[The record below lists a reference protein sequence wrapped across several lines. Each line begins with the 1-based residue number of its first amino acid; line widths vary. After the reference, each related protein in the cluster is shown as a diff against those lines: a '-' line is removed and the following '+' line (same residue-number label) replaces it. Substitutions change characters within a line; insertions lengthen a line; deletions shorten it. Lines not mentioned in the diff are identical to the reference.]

1 MHPSSFGHGAAA
13 LRSAARKEVATDI
26 GAFAVRGIPEVAFGR
41 GRVREI
47 GADAAAI
54 GNPHRPVVLVTD
66 GALVELGLAQA
77 VVGGLERAGAEVMV
91 FADIWGEPKQKQVDA
106 ATAFVRAAGA
116 GLVVCVGGGSA
127 MDVGKIAATVAAT
140 DGAPADFALEGRR
153 LPQRSIPKICIPTT
167 AGTGSEFS
175 STNIFTNDV
184 GRKVWVWGAV
194 TKPERV
200 ILDPELTVSLPAA
213 LTAWTGLDAFVHA
226 LEASTNI
233 RRHPWNDLYAHAALA
248 LIASTLEA
256 AVRDP
261 QDLAA
266 RSRMLL
272 GAAYAGIALDNCSAA
287 MAHNISHALAALGPV
302 HHGLATA
309 LALEAILGWQAAVDD
324 GAFTAAAEACGL
336 ARDARALVEW
346 YSDFLTR
353 CGVERRLPPVFKAFS
368 AADLAAE
375 MRAPETQYMRRSTA
389 REVTDADIERF
400 AAAVIALA

>member
-1 MHPSSFGHGAAA
+1 MRLAPW
-13 LRSAARKEVATDI
+13 KNATSDTD
-26 GAFAVRGIPEVAFGR
+26 AFAVRGVPELAFGR
-41 GRVREI
+41 GRVREV
-47 GADAAAI
+47 ATDAAAI
-54 GNPHRPVVLVTD
+54 GDPDRPIVVVTD
-66 GALVELGLAQA
+66 GGLVELGLAQT
-77 VVGGLERAGAEVMV
+77 VVGALERAGAQVML
-91 FADIWGEPKQKQVDA
+91 FADIWGEPKQKEVDA

-116 GLVVCVGGGSA
+116 GLVVCLGGGSA

-140 DGAPADFALEGRR
+140 DGAPADFAMEGRP
-153 LPQRSIPKICIPTT
+153 LPSRSTPKICIPTT

-175 STNIFTNDV
+175 STNIFTNDG

-200 ILDPELTVSLPAA
+200 ILDPELTLSLPAA

-233 RRHPWNDLYAHAALA
+233 QRHAWNDLYAHAALS
-248 LIASTLEA
+248 LIADALET

-261 QDLAA
+261 RNLTA
-266 RSRMLL
+266 RSRMLV

-309 LALEAILGWQAAVDD
+309 LGLEAILGWQVAADD
-324 GAFTAAAEACGL
+324 GAFAAAAEACGL
-336 ARDARALVEW
+336 ARDAAALPGW
-346 YSDFLTR
+346 YSEFLTR
-353 CGVERRLPPVFKAFS
+353 CGVERRLPPTFKAFR

-389 REVTDADIERF
+389 RDVTDADIDRF
-400 AAAVIALA
+400 AAAVMALA